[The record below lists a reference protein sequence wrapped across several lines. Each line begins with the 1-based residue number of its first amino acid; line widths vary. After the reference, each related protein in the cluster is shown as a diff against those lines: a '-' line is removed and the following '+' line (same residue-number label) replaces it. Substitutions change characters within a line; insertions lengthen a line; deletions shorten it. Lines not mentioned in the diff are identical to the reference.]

1 MTAKAYSY
9 LTDNN
14 DEDKKTKGTKR
25 CVIKRTLQFEDYKNF
40 LKTIQLEN
48 KIEQL
53 EKNKVNV
60 DNIKENHKQLTK

>member
-14 DEDKKTKGTKR
+14 DEDKKTKDTKR

-40 LKTIQLEN
+40 FKTIQLEN

-60 DNIKENHKQLTK
+60 GNIKENHKQLTK

>member
-40 LKTIQLEN
+40 FKTIQLEN